1 MSMPEESPRYVAPR
15 YGLAQN
21 LNDGYQAGRDASL
34 SPGLEAQSARWNELA
49 QGNLG
54 RPQSVLSQIGLSPV
68 ASNASA
74 PDMSDRYNSF
84 TGSVLPN
91 LQTGSS
97 AESAETAMRLRFAG
111 DGGEV

>member
-1 MSMPEESPRYVAPR
+1 MSMPEESPRYAGPR

-34 SPGLEAQSARWNELA
+34 SPGLEAQSQRWNELA

-54 RPQSVLSQIGLSPV
+54 KPTSVLSQIGLSPI
-68 ASNASA
+68 AQNASA
-74 PDMSDRYNSF
+74 PDMADRYNSF
-84 TGSVLPN
+84 SGQVLPN

-97 AESAETAMRLRFAG
+97 AESAETAMRLHFMG
-111 DGGEV
+111 DEEA